1 MLCSTIDRKR
11 LRASQKVMHE
21 MEMSARVWIC
31 TFSKI
36 TNQQRLTTMSVFLSN
51 VDDFVN
57 PSQACV
63 NPVFNGAAASTTSP
77 QGRGEEGA
85 VAVAGVRTRGPGQK
99 KRTAT
104 ITTDQVVTA
113 TIADCLA
120 CSGCVTTAE
129 TVLME
134 ERHNLEKLSTA
145 LALKRPVLLTISPAA
160 LADWQRHH
168 DHGNGTGIASTAQ
181 WVSLWHK
188 YLNVVA
194 VIDGNLPLQWSL
206 AAAVR
211 EFTDAY
217 RRNQKRLLATAAEK
231 NGKYLDINVSKNE
244 MFERKMMPS
253 RALDRNK
260 TEYWLA
266 DGTTEVVDEA
276 PQPRTHQ
283 ALPLI
288 TSSCPAIVCYVEKS
302 SHALVPHLSTA
313 ASPMMC
319 VGSFALDNDV
329 FHVAIQPC
337 HDKKLEANRLDFTGS
352 GLDLVLTTGELL
364 DFMSSKFPEV
374 KDWNAAAFSL
384 VPAES
389 RPFKDPHELMSVL
402 SSRTIDCG
410 RPLYCLPSIGLQS
423 IHVGSEPHV
432 VGSGGYADT
441 VFRRAAQDLFGI
453 EICPVW
459 EPVASTTRRGRNGRG
474 SKRDFYSAS
483 LYQSVEDGSYTTT
496 SPSSSSSSNATL
508 VWKFGIAYGLQTVQ
522 RIFADIGNY
531 QYVEAM
537 ACAGSCL
544 NGAGQLRL
552 GNPETPDETRE
563 RLAASRRLFSAASES
578 LDLSIAGAHTRFHM
592 VPAMRHSMGV
602 AAGVAVEDTRW

>member
-1 MLCSTIDRKR
+1 
-11 LRASQKVMHE
+11 
-21 MEMSARVWIC
+21 
-31 TFSKI
+31 
-36 TNQQRLTTMSVFLSN
+36 MSVFLSN

-63 NPVFNGAAASTTSP
+63 NPVFNGATASTTSL
-77 QGRGEEGA
+77 QGKGGEGG
-85 VAVAGVRTRGPGQK
+85 AVAGVRTRGPGQK
-99 KRTAT
+99 RTASST
-104 ITTDQVVTA
+104 TTTDQVVTA

-129 TVLME
+129 TVLMDE
-134 ERHNLEKLSTA
+134 KHNLEKLSSA

-160 LADWQRHH
+160 LTDWQRHH
-168 DHGNGTGIASTAQ
+168 DHGAAGDNSTGTASTAQ

-217 RRNQKRLLATAAEK
+217 RQKQRLLAPAEQ
-231 NGKYLDINVSKNE
+231 NGKDLNMTVSSKNE
-244 MFERKMMPS
+244 MFEQKMMPS

-276 PQPRTHQ
+276 PRPRAHQ

-302 SHALVPHLSTA
+302 CHSLVPHLSTA

-319 VGSFALDNDV
+319 SGTFALDNDV
-329 FHVAIQPC
+329 FHFAIQPC

-364 DFMSSKFPEV
+364 DFMNSKFPEV
-374 KDWNAAAFSL
+374 KDWNAAASNL

-389 RPFKDPHELMSVL
+389 RPFKDPRELMSVI

-410 RPLYCLPSIGLQS
+410 RPLYCLPSNGLQS
-423 IHVGSEPHV
+423 SHPGSEPHV
-432 VGSGGYADT
+432 IGSGGYADT

-483 LYQSVEDGSYTTT
+483 LYQSAEDGSYTTT
-496 SPSSSSSSNATL
+496 TPSSPSNATL

-522 RIFADIGNY
+522 RIFADIGSY

-563 RLAASRRLFSAASES
+563 RLAASRRLFSTASEI